1 MGEANRVKQFGL
13 QARVNHRQPQQIQV
27 DLSKASQ
34 RSCACGC
41 KYFTQAVTVHII
53 SALISPTGQ
62 ELTAQVP
69 VLLCMECQAVLP
81 LGKKGE

>member
-13 QARVNHRQPQQIQV
+13 QARVNHGQPQQVQI
-27 DLSKASQ
+27 DLSKATQ
-34 RSCACGC
+34 RLCTCGC
-41 KYFTQAVTVHII
+41 QYFTQAVTVHII

-69 VLLCMECQAVLP
+69 VLLCMECNAVLP
-81 LGKKGE
+81 LGKKEE